1 MKVLK
6 LLHELEQL
14 RQNGHEVPPEIPL
27 RTLKDV
33 VQDGHWGRQRFVTT
47 INFLNTKLDVEMKDI
62 RKKRWRQH
70 IAPEFKQRYEE
81 EVATNNHIVY
91 GLGHNCNMLRLN
103 EAKVKQHFDWQV
115 WREFIHGQPLVVDFS
130 YLSKI
135 THIRARKSIIRNEA
149 AIALKNNK
157 ESIRPYAMHFTGVD
171 SSTYSLMKDFFQIA
185 DDGSNFPVHIT
196 SQHQTELFDRER
208 LVYLSPDSR
217 TDLVYNEDDVY
228 VIGGIIDRGED
239 RAPLTLAAAKKER
252 IRHARFPL
260 KNVMG
265 LHADLNIET
274 CVAIMTDYRATG
286 VS

>member
-33 VQDGHWGRQRFVTT
+33 VQDGHWGRARFVTT

-103 EAKVKQHFDWQV
+103 EAKVKQHLA
-115 WREFIHGQPLVVDFS
+115 GA
-130 YLSKI
+130 KC
-135 THIRARKSIIRNEA
+135 
-149 AIALKNNK
+149 
-157 ESIRPYAMHFTGVD
+157 
-171 SSTYSLMKDFFQIA
+171 
-185 DDGSNFPVHIT
+185 
-196 SQHQTELFDRER
+196 FDR
-208 LVYLSPDSR
+208 R
-217 TDLVYNEDDVY
+217 T
-228 VIGGIIDRGED
+228 
-239 RAPLTLAAAKKER
+239 
-252 IRHARFPL
+252 
-260 KNVMG
+260 
-265 LHADLNIET
+265 
-274 CVAIMTDYRATG
+274 VAQSTFE
-286 VS
+286 